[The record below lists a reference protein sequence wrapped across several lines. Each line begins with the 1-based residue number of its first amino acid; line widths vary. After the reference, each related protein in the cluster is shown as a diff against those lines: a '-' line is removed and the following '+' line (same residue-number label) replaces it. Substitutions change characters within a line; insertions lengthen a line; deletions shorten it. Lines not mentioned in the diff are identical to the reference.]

1 MAGDT
6 MKMLRELEVVHSTLV
21 PDADMVKI
29 KIRYEEVLNN
39 YDIKSKTLDSIRDD
53 TIDNI
58 KLYISSK
65 RLEGLSE
72 LTLIDYYRELVMFDY
87 VVKKP
92 TVQITTADIRQYLSD
107 QGENMT
113 STTSKK
119 LSVIKSFLS
128 WLVDEEIIL
137 KNPSARIKQI
147 KQPKRLPK
155 SLTATELE
163 MFRESCET
171 YRERALSEVMYST
184 GCRLSEVSNMR
195 RSNVDWSSGSMPVI
209 GKGDKERIV
218 YLNPKAMFHLKRYL
232 EDCEDNENDCEYL
245 FSTERRPYRQMK
257 NKTIQDEVDKIATRT
272 DIKKNITPHVFRHTM
287 ATLAMENG
295 IELGDLQQLLG
306 HENPSTTLR
315 YAAVS
320 EERKHN
326 AHKRFV
332 Q

>member
-1 MAGDT
+1 
-6 MKMLRELEVVHSTLV
+6 MKMLRELEVVNSTLI
-21 PDADMVKI
+21 PDADIIKM
-29 KIRYEEVLNN
+29 KIRYEEILSN

-72 LTLIDYYRELVMFDY
+72 LTLIDYYRELMMFDY

-113 STTSKK
+113 STTGKK

-137 KNPSARIKQI
+137 KNPSARIKQM

-184 GCRLSEVSNMR
+184 
-195 RSNVDWSSGSMPVI
+195 D
-209 GKGDKERIV
+209 
-218 YLNPKAMFHLKRYL
+218 
-232 EDCEDNENDCEYL
+232 
-245 FSTERRPYRQMK
+245 Q
-257 NKTIQDEVDKIATRT
+257 
-272 DIKKNITPHVFRHTM
+272 
-287 ATLAMENG
+287 
-295 IELGDLQQLLG
+295 
-306 HENPSTTLR
+306 
-315 YAAVS
+315 
-320 EERKHN
+320 
-326 AHKRFV
+326 
-332 Q
+332 